1 MNIENRIESTKKE
14 LRFSNLKIWGI
25 LFLFSFLVIVWIRIF
40 PEIFRTI
47 NFIFPIIFAT
57 LPWLLWTTYQ
67 FILFRPR
74 RFDRHLKDYLREEF
88 SEFENEYSEQ
98 TRKRLFYE
106 YESLMI
112 SLSKQR
118 RVSRL
123 IELLVA
129 FELALLPLIFSF
141 INFILGW

>member
-14 LRFSNLKIWGI
+14 LRYSNLKIWGI
-25 LFLFSFLVIVWIRIF
+25 LFLSSFLTSVWISIY
-40 PEIFRTI
+40 PEIYRSI
-47 NFIFPIIFAT
+47 NLMFPLIIT
-57 LPWLLWTTYQ
+57 MIPWALWTTYQ
-67 FILFRPR
+67 LQLFRPMR
-74 RFDRHLKDYLREEF
+74 SDRHLRDHIRGEF
-88 SEFENEYSEQ
+88 IEFENEHSEQ

-112 SLSKQR
+112 RLSKQR

-129 FELALLPLIFSF
+129 VELTLLPLILVY
-141 INFILGW
+141 INLLFGR